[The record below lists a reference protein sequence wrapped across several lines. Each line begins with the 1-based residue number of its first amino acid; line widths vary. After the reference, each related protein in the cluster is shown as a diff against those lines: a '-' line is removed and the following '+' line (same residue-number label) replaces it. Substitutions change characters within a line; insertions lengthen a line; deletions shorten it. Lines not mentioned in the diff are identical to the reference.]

1 MAPPFASAPRGA
13 ATPVTPA
20 GTPSAAAGRGKP
32 ALRSE
37 LLFNL
42 AFLAAGAL
50 LLGIGTALL
59 APVLVSQTLGAAM
72 VTALVAADVAIF
84 ILFGR
89 YLVSRHVTGPL
100 DALVGATDAV
110 AGGRLDARAPEA
122 ATRELDALATS
133 VNRMTERLLDAQSA
147 LVRAEK
153 LASVGRLAA
162 GVAHEIGNPLAA
174 AGNYAEML
182 RRRGAD
188 PEALAGLA
196 RELERIDA
204 IVKSVLEYARP
215 RSSPRE
221 PLDLAEVASGAVA
234 LLTAQGAL
242 RQVAVEVAAPAPV
255 RVLGERT
262 ALEQVCVNLLLNAV
276 DAAGG
281 GGRIGV
287 SVSAVPPDGAAPRR
301 SSDGVGG
308 GARVG
313 ERRSADP
320 PRYIDGGAR
329 AVQLVIGDS
338 GPGVPAEDRSRIFD
352 PFFTSKPPGKG
363 TGLGL
368 ALVQRIVHDHG
379 GRVDVRDAR
388 EGGAAFVVTLLEAP

>member
-1 MAPPFASAPRGA
+1 VRG
-13 ATPVTPA
+13 TPA
-20 GTPSAAAGRGKP
+20 GGSAAARRAKP
-32 ALRSE
+32 SLRTE

-59 APVLVSQTLGAAM
+59 APVLVSRTLGAAM

-110 AGGRLDARAPEA
+110 AGGRLDARAPQA

-188 PEALAGLA
+188 AEALAGLA

-221 PLDLAEVASGAVA
+221 PLDLAEVAGGAVA

-242 RQVAVEVAAPAPV
+242 RAVAVDLAAPGGGAARV
-255 RVLGERT
+255 RGERT

-276 DAAGG
+276 DAAGAR
-281 GGRIGV
+281 GRVGV
-287 SVSAVPPDGAAPRR
+287 SVSLATPEGGAPPPRR
-301 SSDGVGG
+301 SSDGA
-308 GARVG
+308 GARLG

-320 PRYIDGGAR
+320 PHYIDSGAR
-329 AVQLVIGDS
+329 AVQLVVGDS
-338 GPGVPAEDRSRIFD
+338 GPGVPPEDRSRVFD
-352 PFFTSKPPGKG
+352 PFFTSKPPGQG

-388 EGGAAFVVTLLEAP
+388 EGGAAFVVTLPEAS